1 MVRIPICQVGSRL
14 LSARCRTLGLFIEN
28 KGPDGNA
35 ATVKK
40 GAASHSTAE
49 KSTDLDK
56 KRWAPYGDFGQKGGM
71 MNNR

>member
-1 MVRIPICQVGSRL
+1 
-14 LSARCRTLGLFIEN
+14 LFIEN